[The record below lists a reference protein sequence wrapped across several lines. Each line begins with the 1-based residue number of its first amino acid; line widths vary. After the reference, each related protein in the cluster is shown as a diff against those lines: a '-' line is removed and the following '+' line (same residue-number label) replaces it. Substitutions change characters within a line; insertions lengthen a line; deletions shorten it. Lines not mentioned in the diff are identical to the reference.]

1 MARMRLNLV
10 GFEAH
15 VEATDMV
22 RKGTDRDEI
31 DTALSIVAE
40 SIHSY
45 AARRLGL
52 VLAVD
57 QLDSLTSLCGC
68 EIVEHDAIDTTDC
81 ENLIQLIEVA
91 HLDLNAK
98 ILAFLLE
105 ILVDAGDGLIDAA
118 REVNVVIL
126 EENHVEETDTVIAAA
141 ADLDCHLVEKAHA
154 RGRLASVDNLGMETL
169 ELGDVTRGGC
179 GDAAHVLHDV
189 EDEPL
194 GEEERLGAS
203 LDTESDI
210 ALLDAVAVMENL
222 VELEIGIY
230 VRKNLTSN
238 VYAREDT
245 VLLDD
250 ELGTSDS
257 VSWDARERGV
267 VTITDILADATVDE
281 VVEVSVE
288 ICHFCSS
295 ILSCFICCEP
305 AAG

>member
-1 MARMRLNLV
+1 MARIRLNLV

-15 VEATDMV
+15 VEAADMV

-68 EIVEHDAIDTTDC
+68 EIVEHDAVDTTDC

-91 HLDLNAK
+91 HLDLDAK

-105 ILVDAGDGLIDAA
+105 ILVDARDGLIDAT
-118 REVNVVIL
+118 REVDVVIL
-126 EENHVEETDTVIAAA
+126 EENHVEETDTVVAAS
-141 ADLDCHLVEKAHA
+141 ADLDSHLVEKAHA
-154 RGRLASVDNLGMETL
+154 RGRLACVDNLGVETL

-222 VELEIGIY
+222 VELEIWIY
-230 VRKNLTSN
+230 VRKNLTRN

-250 ELGTSDS
+250 KLGTSDS
-257 VSWDARERGV
+257 VGWDAGERGV
-267 VTITDILADATVDE
+267 VTIADILADATVDE

>member
-1 MARMRLNLV
+1 MARIRLNLV

-15 VEATDMV
+15 VEAADMV
-22 RKGTDRDEI
+22 RKGTDGDKI
-31 DTALSIVAE
+31 DTALRIIAE
-40 SIHSY
+40 SIHGD

-57 QLDSLTSLCGC
+57 QLDSLTSLGRC
-68 EIVEHDAIDTTDC
+68 EIVEHDAVDAADG
-81 ENLIQLIEVA
+81 ENLIELVEIA
-91 HLDLNAK
+91 NLDLDTK

-105 ILVDAGDGLIDAA
+105 ILVDTGDGLIDAA
-118 REVNVVIL
+118 RKVDMVVL
-126 EENHVEETDTVIAAA
+126 EEDHVEEADAVVAASA
-141 ADLDCHLVEKAHA
+141 NLDSHLVEKAHA
-154 RGRLASVDNLGMETL
+154 RGRLASVDNLGVETL
-169 ELGDVTRGGC
+169 ELGDVTRGCGC
-179 GDAAHVLHDV
+179 DAAHVLHDI
-189 EDEPL
+189 ENEPL
-194 GEEERLGAS
+194 GEKKGLGAT

-222 VELEIGIY
+222 VELEIWIY

-238 VYAREDT
+238 VYAGEDT

-257 VSWDARERGV
+257 VGWDARERGV
-267 VTITDILADATVDE
+267 VTIADILADATVDE

>member
-1 MARMRLNLV
+1 
-10 GFEAH
+10 
-15 VEATDMV
+15 MV
-22 RKGTDRDEI
+22 RKGTDGDEI
-31 DTALSIVAE
+31 DTALGIVAE
-40 SIHSY
+40 SIHSD
-45 AARRLGL
+45 AARRLSL

-57 QLDSLTSLCGC
+57 QLDSLSGLCGR

-81 ENLIQLIEVA
+81 ENLIQLIKVA
-91 HLDLNAK
+91 NLDLDAK

-105 ILVDAGDGLIDAA
+105 ILVDTGDGLVYAA
-118 REVNVVIL
+118 CEVDVVVL
-126 EENHVEETDTVIAAA
+126 EEDHIEETDAVVATTANLDSHLVEET
-141 ADLDCHLVEKAHA
+141 HA
-154 RGRLASVDNLGMETL
+154 GGRLAGIDNLGVETL
-169 ELGDVTRGGC
+169 ELGDVARGGGC
-179 GDAAHVLHDV
+179 DAAHVLHDV
-189 EDEPL
+189 ENEPL
-194 GEEERLGAS
+194 GEEKGLGAT

-230 VRKNLTSN
+230 VRKNLTCN

-257 VSWDARERGV
+257 VGRDARERGV
-267 VTITDILADATVDE
+267 ITIADILADATVDE